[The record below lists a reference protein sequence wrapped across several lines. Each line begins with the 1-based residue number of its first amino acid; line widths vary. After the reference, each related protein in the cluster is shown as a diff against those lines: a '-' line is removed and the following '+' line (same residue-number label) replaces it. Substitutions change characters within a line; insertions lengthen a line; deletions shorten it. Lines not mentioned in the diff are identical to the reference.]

1 MVTENKNNLTFENAL
16 KELESI
22 AEKLSEGNLLLEE
35 SIELFEKG
43 MKLKK
48 FCAERLEKAAEKIK
62 ILIKDQGEFQ
72 EEDFE
77 IE

>member
-1 MVTENKNNLTFENAL
+1 MVTENKNNLTLENAL

-48 FCAERLEKAAEKIK
+48 FCTERLEKADEKIK
-62 ILIKDQGEFQ
+62 ILIEDQGEFK